1 MDILGKVHQII
12 FIVDHIVLIVVE
24 QIYMAKEIKL
34 IQYKMI
40 NHLVHHRVLQLIA
53 PLHTFILTL
62 FTAL

>member
-12 FIVDHIVLIVVE
+12 FIVGHIVLIVVE

-40 NHLVHHRVLQLIA
+40 NHLIHYRVLQLIA
-53 PLHTFILTL
+53 PFRH
-62 FTAL
+62 